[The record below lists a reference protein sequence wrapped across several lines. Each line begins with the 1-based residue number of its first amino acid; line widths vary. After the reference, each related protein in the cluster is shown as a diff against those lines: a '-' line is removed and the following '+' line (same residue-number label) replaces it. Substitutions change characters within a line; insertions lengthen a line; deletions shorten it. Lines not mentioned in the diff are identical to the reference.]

1 MVFLEEAVMSD
12 LVLLI
17 RAAGVLLWV
26 IAAANLF
33 VPAKLDY
40 AQNLAR
46 LSPIVRQVF
55 VIHSLFVVLVV
66 IGSGALCLFLAPRLI
81 AADPLSVA
89 VSSFLSLFWSLR
101 FILQVRY
108 LDKDFARGHL
118 LAHISYS
125 LACAFLAVIF
135 MAATWQ
141 GLA

>member
-1 MVFLEEAVMSD
+1 MSD

-17 RAAGVLLWV
+17 RATGVLLWV

-66 IGSGALCLFLAPRLI
+66 IGSGGLCLFLAPRLI
-81 AADPLSVA
+81 AADPLSIA
-89 VSSFLSLFWSLR
+89 VSTFLSLFWSLR
-101 FILQVRY
+101 FVLQVRY
-108 LDKDFARGHL
+108 FDKDFARRHL

>member
-1 MVFLEEAVMSD
+1 MSD

-66 IGSGALCLFLAPRLI
+66 IGSGGLCLFLAPRLI
-81 AADPLSVA
+81 AADPLSIA
-89 VSSFLSLFWSLR
+89 VSTFLSLFWSLR
-101 FILQVRY
+101 FVLQVRY
-108 LDKDFARGHL
+108 FDKDFARRHL

-125 LACAFLAVIF
+125 LACAFLAVVF

-141 GLA
+141 GLAWGIL